1 MADTVG
7 NTLELALNVG
17 SLTTARTFNEDV
29 GDSDYYDYYRLQ
41 LDGNSTLNVNLN
53 GLTADA
59 NLGLYNSNGSTI
71 ANSNNAGTTNET
83 ISRNLA
89 PGTYYVLVSKT
100 STGSTAYSLQLS
112 QTALGAIPA
121 DPAGNNFDTARNIG
135 AIATT
140 PQSYT
145 DFVGDFNGL
154 SQDNSDYYRLQLTQ
168 NSTLN
173 LNLSELTSDANL
185 YLYTIGGDYIIA
197 STVGGTVNESIIRNL
212 TAGTYYVWVQK
223 SGSGGTNYKLQASA
237 TTLGAIPIDGALNAI
252 ETARNI
258 GTVNATA
265 QNFSDFVGDFN
276 GLAQDDRDYYRLNL
290 TQNSTLNIS
299 LTGLSADAN
308 LYLYNS
314 VGSSIT
320 SATNSGIANE
330 SIIRNLVAGTYYVLV
345 DKSGT
350 GGTTYSL
357 QTSATALGTI
367 PTDNAG
373 SAIETARSVGL
384 INSTVQTFS
393 DFVGDFNGL
402 SQDNRDY
409 YQIQL
414 SQNSTLNLGLSG
426 LSSDANLSL
435 YNSVGS
441 YITGSSAS
449 GTANESVI
457 RNLSAGIYYVLVEK
471 SGSGG
476 TTYNLQAS
484 ATTIGT
490 IPADNAGN
498 NRDVARNIGA
508 LTSTVQTFND
518 FVGDFNSLSSDNEDY
533 YKFNLT
539 QNSNVTL
546 NLTGLSSDANLYLY
560 NSFSGYITAST
571 GAGISQESIIQQL
584 TPGTYYIFVQKSGS
598 GGTNYSLQASATAA
612 SGTIT
617 NTSSPL
623 DTAQNLGAVSTVQ
636 TISNSVNNTTNT
648 KDYYRLE
655 IAQNS
660 TLNVLLSGLTADAY
674 ITLYSGGG
682 NYITASSASG
692 TTNEAIVR
700 NLTAGTYFVEVANN
714 SSTTTNYQLQVSAN
728 SLGTIPT
735 DNAGNERENARNIG
749 VVTTT
754 QSFTDF
760 IGNFNDLIPQDTY
773 DYYRLELAQNSTLN
787 LNLKGLSANAELYL
801 YNLSGSNIASTSA
814 SGIANESIIKNLASG
829 TYFALVYRTEN
840 TAGTNY
846 TLDVTA
852 TSLGAIPVDNAGNER
867 ESARNIGAVTTAQT
881 FTDFIGDFNGISQDS
896 YDYYRLD
903 LTQNSRLNLTL
914 SGLSSDADIYLYS
927 LGGSYLVGTSAAN
940 IANELIVR
948 NLVAGTYFVQ
958 VNKNGSGGTNYS
970 LQVAATALGAIP
982 IDSAGNDRN
991 IARDIGVISS
1001 NQTFSDF
1008 VGDFE
1013 GISQDNYDYYRL
1025 QLTQNSTLNLTLS
1038 GLSSDANLYLYN
1050 SSGGYITQSS
1060 ASGLVNEVIK
1070 YNLQAGTYYVSVQK
1084 SGVGKTNYSLQVGA
1098 TSLGATPVD
1107 IAGSNLDTAKNIGI
1121 LNGTPQNFTDF
1132 IGDFNGLSDDNYD
1145 YYRFQLD
1152 QASTVNLTLSGL
1164 SADAILYLYT
1174 VAGGTIASSNSADTA
1189 SESITR
1195 ALAAGTYYALVYK
1208 GGSGGTTYTLQAKAL
1223 QLDTA
1228 QVIPNLNN
1236 ANLIGTVSNTDNS
1249 DYYRFQLTGNNT
1261 VTFNLSGLSS
1271 NADLHLYNS
1280 SGEAIASSTQT
1291 GVNGETIS
1299 RTLPAGTYY
1308 LHVNKPDSG
1317 STGYTLQTST
1327 ISLGA
1332 TSPDNAGN
1340 TLETAREIGVL
1351 TNTVNFSENIG
1362 DADAY
1367 DYYRFRVS
1375 ENSRVNINLT
1385 GLVNNADLYLY
1396 RSDGG
1401 SIKNSLSN
1409 GTGNDN
1415 ITSNLLAP
1423 GIYYALVYRNGA
1435 GSTPYNLQLSRTL
1448 LGNIPTDAAGSNFD
1462 TARNLGTITTT
1473 QTLTDFIG
1481 NFNGLAND
1489 NSDYYRLQ
1497 LSQNSTLKLDLS
1509 GLSSDAN
1516 LYLYSIGGY
1525 TITSSTGNL
1534 YNESIIR
1541 NLAAGTYY
1549 VLVQDSSNSGTNYNL
1564 QVAATSLGATPAD
1577 NAGNAIDTARNLGTL
1592 TTTQTVSDYIGDFN
1606 GLTDDNYD
1614 YYRLQL
1620 SQNSTLSLNL
1630 TGLSSNA
1637 NLYLYNSVGNTI
1649 TSSSGAGISQES
1661 IIRNL
1666 TAGVYYV
1673 LVQQFGESGTTYSL
1687 QASATS
1693 LGTIPVDN
1701 AGNSLDTARNLG
1713 TISTTVQTVTDFIGD
1728 FNDLSQ
1734 DDYDY
1739 YRLELSQNSTLNLS
1753 LSGLTSDAN
1762 LYLYD
1767 RTGNYITYSNG
1778 SGISQE
1784 SIIRNLLAG
1793 TYYVG
1798 VQKYSTGGTN
1808 YTLQAS
1814 ATALGTTPV
1823 DNAGDNRDVA
1833 RNIGTLT
1840 STAQSFSDF
1849 VGDFNGLLQDTYD
1862 YYRFQ
1867 VSQNSNVTLNL
1878 TGLSS
1883 DANLY
1888 LYNSVGNNI
1897 TSATGSSTVN
1907 ESIVYALTTGT
1918 YYAVVQKSGNGGT
1931 TYNFS
1936 AVATTTSATIPNTSS
1951 GLDTAVDLGTLSTLQ
1966 TVTNSVNNTTNQ
1978 IDYYRLQ
1985 LANPSTIN
1993 LTLSELSADAYLY
2006 LYSSGGNYIV
2016 GSNASG
2022 ITNENITRNL
2032 TPGTYFIAVGNNNSG
2047 TANYKLQASATSL
2060 GTIPVDN
2067 AGGDRNTARNIGI
2080 ITTSQTF
2087 NDFIGD
2093 FNGLTDDNYD
2103 YYRLE
2108 LTENRTLTLNL
2119 TGLSNDASLY
2129 LTNFNGNTLA
2139 SSTTAGTANE
2149 SITKNLTAGTYFA
2162 YVYKPGT
2169 GGTNYSLQAT
2179 STALTATPQDNA
2191 GNNRETARNIG
2202 VITTSQTFN
2211 DFIGDFN
2218 TITQDTE
2225 DYYRFDLAQ
2234 NSTLNL
2240 SLTGLSADA
2249 NLYLYNL
2256 NGSNI
2261 ATSTNTGTAN
2271 ESIIKNLVAGTY
2283 FVRVYNNGIGGTNY
2297 ALTANATALGAIPV
2311 DNAGSDRNTARNI
2324 GVITTNQTFGD
2335 FVGDFNGIAQDDY
2348 DYYSLQL
2355 TQNSTLNLLLSGLSA
2370 DANLYL
2376 YNSNGGYITGTS
2388 ASGTANENINY
2399 NLLPGTYYALVQK
2412 YSTGS
2417 TTYNLQVGA
2426 TSLGATP
2433 LDLAGNN
2440 LDTARV
2446 VTNITTTPQTFS
2458 DFIGDFYGL
2467 SQDDDD
2473 YYRLELTG
2481 NTKVDLKLSGLSANA
2496 NLNLYTIAGNYII
2509 ASSGSG
2515 ISEENISRNLA
2526 GGTYFVR
2533 IDQPGTGST
2542 NYNLQISGTSLPA
2555 TPADNAGNIL
2565 TAARD
2570 IGVLINTQ
2578 TFSDYIGNFLELSQD
2593 NYDYYRFELTKDSS
2607 LTLALSGLDTGT
2619 NASIALLDSVGN
2631 AITSSGSAINTLLF
2645 TGVYYARVASTYG
2658 VGTNYTLTATA
2669 TSVEDSAG
2677 NSLSEARNLS
2687 ILNGTQTFSD
2697 FVGELDRNDY
2707 YRFELTQAST
2717 FNLTLNGLTADANVE
2732 LLSSNG
2738 SIITSSTAFGTSPE
2752 SLSRDLEAGTYYVR
2766 TYRNNGNTNY
2776 NLNLTA
2782 TPKTTTTPF
2791 QIRQVSPNTGSN
2803 AGQTTITIE
2812 GNQFTPGAVVSLI
2825 APNNTIRTATQ
2836 VTWQNSSTLVATF
2849 NLTGLTGGAYDVR
2862 VTDTPGTATVN
2873 DVFTVNGAAPGQL
2886 EVFVSAPGRMRPW
2899 MTGEAIITYRNAGNT
2914 DIAVPVFNLDGSQI
2928 LFRPIGG
2935 TGFTDSK
2942 VQFLGINTQGT
2953 AGVLAPGATGTYS
2966 FLFRPVAGATS
2977 GNLTISAPRTGAAID
2992 WNTLKDSSRPA
3003 YVSAEA
3009 WNVIYNNFVNAVGN
3023 TSDSYQAVLNE
3034 NASYL
3039 GQLGE
3044 STTDVARLLGFELQQ
3059 ASNTFPGTTLAAA
3072 IDATAPT
3079 PGLSLTFGR
3088 TYLQPIAER
3097 FNLGALGRG
3106 WTHPWDFSATADSN
3120 GDVRIKG
3127 YGSLRFYNK
3136 QADGSYSSESADYAT
3151 LSLVGGVYRLQEKDG
3166 TVRVFRSDGKLS
3178 YLEDISGNRI
3188 TLGYTGSQLTTLT
3201 HSNGNKFTLTYNSQ
3215 GRINQLTDQ
3224 AGRITTY
3231 SYDTTGDRLLSVSG
3245 PDGTTSYSYD
3255 PSNTGATAYAL
3266 KSITFPNSTHNYFD
3280 YDVQGR
3286 LIKQSLDGNAE
3297 AVTYSY
3303 DNAGGI
3309 TVTDTTGGSTKLFIN
3324 DVGLIGQSQDALGRA
3339 TQYRYDANGNVV
3351 RIIAPGNTIS
3361 AFTYD
3366 TRGNLTSTVDALGH
3380 KLEFTYDPNFNKLQT
3395 LEDQRG
3401 NFTTLQYNGSGNV
3414 NKIAYA
3420 DGSIETYSY
3429 DTQSNLTVGVNRRNQ
3444 SLTYTYD
3451 SRGLLLSKT
3460 YADGTTATF
3469 TYDNRGNLLSATDA
3483 DSSFTY
3489 TYDNSDRVTKVNQG
3503 GGRFVEFTYNASG
3516 LRTKMVDQTGATTNY
3531 LYNAAGRLAELTN
3544 TSGGRIIAY
3553 TYDGAGRVVREDN
3566 GNGTYTTYGYDAVG
3580 QTTSVVN
3587 YKADASVNSRFNYTY
3602 DNLGRK
3608 TSLTTL
3614 EGTTTYGYDAIGQL
3628 TSVTLPGGRK
3638 IEYLYDAAGNR
3649 ISVKDNGV
3657 TTAYTSNNLNQ
3668 YTTVN
3673 GVNRVYD
3680 QDGNLISK
3688 TEGGQTSTYTYDQE
3702 NRLIG
3707 AVTPDGTWSYE
3718 YDALG
3723 NRIASVKNGQRTEYL
3738 LDPVGLVSI
3747 VGEYNGTG
3755 SLVARYTNGVG
3766 LVSRTDGSNA
3776 TTYYD
3781 VDAIGS
3787 VVGLTGGT
3795 GSYLNRYSYL
3805 PFGEDLTKT
3814 ETVANPFEYIG
3825 LWGVTDE
3832 GNGLD
3837 FMRSRYYETNTGKFT
3852 AIDPIGLLGGNSNL
3866 YTYVDNKPLW
3876 AVDPQGTF
3884 LWPLAVGGAIIGAA
3898 VGAVGYG
3905 ITTAATGGS
3914 FSWGGLAGAAVGGG
3928 LYGGVVGATGGLA
3941 ALGTVGGAIGMAGV
3955 GAATNSIGYGVQTA
3969 IDGGFSWGGL
3979 GTAAGLGAATGWIP
3993 WKMLGYNGRGA
4004 TAWGSKYMI
4013 TPKLAN
4019 VLGGLNKSG
4028 KSLWKSLGVSG
4039 VAGVIAS
4046 LGQAGLNFLFA
4057 VDPNDITGPQG
4068 FGTQGYLTPYQTF
4081 PYLIRFENLA
4091 TATAPAVFVTVT
4103 HQIDADLDLSTFELG
4118 DFGFG
4123 DIYID
4128 VPDNLQAYNTR
4139 VDLRDSIGYYVDFQ
4153 ASLNTTT
4160 RTATWKLTT
4169 IDPATGDLPN
4179 DPDAGFLP
4187 PNNANHDGEG
4197 FVNYSIK
4204 PNANLTTGTQI
4215 DALASIVFDTND
4227 PINTPLWRNTVDISD
4242 PTSTVTALPSTTNNA
4257 NFTVSWSGTDN
4268 GSGIASYDIYASV
4281 NGGAFTLWQDNIT
4294 TTSAQYSGAVGN
4306 TYAFYSIAQDNV
4318 GNLQP
4323 VPLIAQA
4330 TTQVIAGATTTVSIS
4345 DVTVIEGLN
4354 TNAVFTVTL
4363 SAASSQPI
4371 TVQYTTV
4378 NGSAIAN
4385 SDFTPLTN
4393 TLTFAA
4399 NQTSQTI
4406 TIALLN
4412 DNLNEPNETFT
4423 INLSNPTNA
4432 TLGDGQ
4438 AIATISDTLTATT
4451 TTVLPNN
4458 VENLTLLGTDNING
4472 TGNTG
4477 NNIITGNSGNNRLN
4491 GGAGVDTLIGGAGD
4505 DIYEVDTTTDTLTEA
4520 ANGGTDTVESSV
4532 SFNLS
4537 TIANIENLT
4546 LTGTANINGTG
4557 NSENNVITGNSG
4569 NNQLNGG
4576 AGVDTLIGGNG
4587 NDTYIIDNS
4596 DIITETVSGGV
4607 DTIQADFNFNLTT
4620 VANIENLTLTGTG
4633 NINGTGTSGNNVI
4646 TGNSG
4651 NNQLDGGDGD
4661 DTLNGG
4667 AGVDILIGGNGN
4679 DTYIIDSS
4687 DIITETASGGID
4699 TIQTSVSFNL
4709 STVANI
4715 ENLTLTG
4722 TSNINGTGAS
4732 GNNIITGNSGS
4743 NRLDGGTGVD
4753 TLIGGAG
4760 NDFYVVDTTT
4770 DTLQELSNSGT
4781 DTIEAIISF
4790 NLTTVANIENLTLT
4804 GTANINGTGNT
4815 GNNVI
4820 TGNSGSNQLDGGDG
4834 NDTLNGGAGV
4844 DTLIG
4849 GNGNDTYIIDNSDI
4863 ITEAASGGVDT
4874 IQADFNFNLTTVAN
4888 IENLTLIGT
4897 GNINGTGTSGN
4908 NVITGNSGNN
4918 QLDGGD
4924 GDDTLNGGAGVDTL
4938 IGGNGNDTYIIDSS
4952 DIITE
4957 TASGGIDTIQ
4967 TSVSFNLSTV
4977 ANIENL
4983 TLTGTSNIN
4992 GTGASGNNIITGNS
5006 GSNRLDGGTGVDT
5019 LIGGAG
5025 NDFYVVDTTTDTLQ
5039 ELSNSGT
5046 DTIEAIISFNLTTVA
5061 NIENLTLTGTANI
5074 NGTGNTGNN
5083 VITGNSGSN
5092 QLDGGD
5098 GNDTLNGGAGVD
5110 TLIGGNG
5117 NDTYIIDNS
5126 DIITEAASGGVDT
5139 IQADFNFN
5147 LTTVANIEN
5156 LTLTGTGNINGTGTS
5171 GNNVITGNSGNNQ
5184 LDGGDGDDTLNGG
5197 AGVDTLIGGNG
5208 NDTYIIDSSDII
5220 TETASGGIDT
5230 IQTSVSFN
5238 LSTVANIENLTL
5250 TGTANIN
5257 GTGNTGNN
5265 VITGNSGSNQLDG
5278 GDGDDTLNGGAGA
5291 DILTGG
5297 AGVNTYVFQF
5307 GQSLIASADR
5317 INGFAIGTDKI
5328 DLLSQTGTA
5337 LAAPTNLTRA
5347 TDSVATTLLELVNQ
5361 VFADADGSTVGNQA
5375 LAVNSAVLARVTQGA
5390 ILGTYLVVNDSTAG
5404 LQTNQDLVINLTSYT
5419 GTLPPLGTVPV
5430 NNFFA

>member
-1 MADTVG
+1 MPDTVG
-7 NTLELALNVG
+7 NSLELALNVG
-17 SLTTARTFNEDV
+17 SLTSVRTFSEDI
-29 GDSDYYDYYRLQ
+29 GDSDNYDYYRLQ
-41 LDGNSTLNVNLN
+41 LDGNSNLIVNLS
-53 GLTADA
+53 GLSGDA
-59 NLGLYNSNGSTI
+59 NLGLYNSNGSGI
-71 ANSNNAGTTNET
+71 VFSSNAGTANET
-83 ISRNLA
+83 INRNLA
-89 PGTYYVLVSKT
+89 PGTYYVLVSKF
-100 STGSTAYSLQLS
+100 STGTTGYNLQLS
-112 QTALGAIPA
+112 PTSLGTTPT
-121 DPAGNNFDTARNIG
+121 DPAGNTLDTARNIG

-140 PQSYT
+140 TQSYNN
-145 DFVGDFNGL
+145 FVGDFNGL
-154 SQDNSDYYRLQLTQ
+154 SQDNYDYYRLQLTQ

-185 YLYTIGGDYIIA
+185 YLYTIGGDYITA
-197 STVGGTVNESIIRNL
+197 SAASGTTNESIIRNL
-212 TAGTYYVWVQK
+212 AAGTYYVLVQK
-223 SGSGGTNYKLQASA
+223 SGSGGTNYKLQTSA
-237 TTLGAIPIDGALNAI
+237 TALGAIPVDSAGNAI

-258 GTVNATA
+258 GTINTTA
-265 QNFSDFVGDFN
+265 QSFNDFVGDFN
-276 GLAQDDRDYYRLNL
+276 GLAQDNRDYYRLEI
-290 TQNSTLNIS
+290 TQNSTLNLS
-299 LTGLSADAN
+299 LTGLSSDAN

-314 VGSSIT
+314 VGSYIT
-320 SATNSGIANE
+320 GASNSGTANE
-330 SIIRNLVAGTYYVLV
+330 SIISNLVAGTYYVLV
-345 DKSGT
+345 EKSGT

-357 QTSATALGTI
+357 QTSATALGAI
-367 PTDNAG
+367 PVDNAG
-373 SAIETARSVGL
+373 STIETARSVGL
-384 INSTVQTFS
+384 INTTVQTFS

-402 SQDNRDY
+402 SQDNQDY
-409 YQIQL
+409 YRIQL
-414 SQNSTLNLGLSG
+414 SQNSVLNLGLSG
-426 LSSDANLSL
+426 LSSDANLYL
-435 YNSVGS
+435 YNSVGN
-441 YITGSSAS
+441 YLTGSSAS
-449 GTANESVI
+449 GTASESVI
-457 RNLSAGIYYVLVEK
+457 RNLNAGIYYVLVQK
-471 SGSGG
+471 SGTGG
-476 TTYNLQAS
+476 TTYSLQAS
-484 ATTIGT
+484 ATTLGT

-498 NRDVARNIGA
+498 NRDTARNINT

-518 FVGDFNSLSSDNEDY
+518 FLGDFNSLSNDNEDY

-546 NLTGLSSDANLYLY
+546 NLSGLTSDANLYLY
-560 NSFSGYITAST
+560 NSFGSYITGSA
-571 GAGISQESIIQQL
+571 GAGISQESIIWQL
-584 TPGTYYIFVQKSGS
+584 TPGTYYVFVQKSGS
-598 GGTNYSLQASATAA
+598 GGTNYSLQASATAV
-612 SGTIT
+612 SGTIA

-623 DTAQNLGAVSTVQ
+623 DTAQNLGTLSTAQ
-636 TISNSVNNTTNT
+636 TISNSVNNSSNT
-648 KDYYRLE
+648 KDYYRLQL
-655 IAQNS
+655 AQNS
-660 TLNVLLSGLTADAY
+660 TLNVLLSDLTADAY
-674 ITLYSGGG
+674 ITLYSSGGS
-682 NYITASSASG
+682 YITASSASG
-692 TTNEAIVR
+692 ITNEVIIR
-700 NLTAGTYFVEVANN
+700 NLTAGTYFVEVSNN
-714 SSTTTNYQLQVSAN
+714 SSTATNYKLQISAN
-728 SLGTIPT
+728 SLGTIPA
-735 DNAGNERENARNIG
+735 DNAGNERENARNLG
-749 VVTTT
+749 VITTS
-754 QSFTDF
+754 QSWSDF
-760 IGNFNDLIPQDTY
+760 IGNFNDLTQDNY
-773 DYYRLELAQNSTLN
+773 DYYRLELSQNSTLN
-787 LNLKGLSANAELYL
+787 LNLKGLTANADLYL
-801 YNLSGSNIASTSA
+801 YNLSGSTIASTSA
-814 SGIANESIIKNLASG
+814 SGTANESIIRNLAAG
-829 TYFALVYRTEN
+829 TYFALVYKNDN

-846 TLDVTA
+846 TLDVAA
-852 TSLGAIPVDNAGNER
+852 TSLGATPVDNAGNDR
-867 ESARNIGAVTTAQT
+867 ETARNIGAITTAQT
-881 FTDFIGDFNGISQDS
+881 FTDFLGDFNGIFQDT
-896 YDYYRLD
+896 YDYYRLN
-903 LTQNSRLNLTL
+903 LTQNSTLNLTL
-914 SGLSSDADIYLYS
+914 SGLSSNADLYLYT
-927 LGGSYLVGTSAAN
+927 LGGGYIAGTAAGD
-940 IANELIVR
+940 IANESITK
-948 NLVAGTYFVQ
+948 NLAAGTYFVQ
-958 VNKNGSGGTNYS
+958 VYKTGSGGTNYS
-970 LQVAATALGAIP
+970 LQLAATSLGAIP
-982 IDSAGNDRN
+982 TDNAGDDRN
-991 IARDIGVISS
+991 TARNIGVLST

-1008 VGDFE
+1008 VGDFN
-1013 GISQDNYDYYRL
+1013 GIAQDNYDYYRF
-1025 QLTQNSTLNLTLS
+1025 QLSQNSTLNLTLS
-1038 GLSSDANLYLYN
+1038 GLSSDANLYIYN
-1050 SSGGYITQSS
+1050 SSGGYVTQSA

-1070 YNLQAGTYYVSVQK
+1070 YNLQIGTYYALVQK
-1084 SGVGKTNYSLQVGA
+1084 SGVGKTNYSLQLGA
-1098 TSLGATPVD
+1098 TSLGATPAD
-1107 IAGSNLDTAKNIGI
+1107 IAGSTLDTAKNIGI
-1121 LNGTPQNFTDF
+1121 LNGTPQKFTDF
-1132 IGDFNGLSDDNYD
+1132 IGDFNGLSNDDYD
-1145 YYRFQLD
+1145 YYRLELD
-1152 QASTVNLTLSGL
+1152 RASTVNLTLSGL
-1164 SADAILYLYT
+1164 SADASLYLYT
-1174 VAGGTIASSNSADTA
+1174 VAGGFITSSTSTNTTN
-1189 SESITR
+1189 ESITR
-1195 ALAAGTYYALVYK
+1195 SLTAGTYYALVSRN
-1208 GGSGGTTYTLQAKAL
+1208 GSGGTTYTLEAKAL

-1228 QVIPNLNN
+1228 QIIPNLNN
-1236 ANLIGTVSNTDNS
+1236 ANFTGTVSNTDNS

-1271 NADLHLYNS
+1271 NADLYLYNS
-1280 SGEAIASSTQT
+1280 SGEAIATSAQT
-1291 GVNGETIS
+1291 GVNNETLS

-1308 LHVNKPDSG
+1308 IHVNKPDSG
-1317 STGYTLQTST
+1317 STAYTLETST

-1340 TLETAREIGVL
+1340 TLETAKEIGVL
-1351 TNTVNFSENIG
+1351 TNTVNFSETIG
-1362 DADAY
+1362 DSDAY
-1367 DYYRFRVS
+1367 DYYRFRLT
-1375 ENSRVNINLT
+1375 ENSTVNVNLG

-1401 SIKNSLSN
+1401 SIKTSFSN
-1409 GTGNDN
+1409 GTGNET

-1423 GIYYALVYRNGA
+1423 GIYYALVYRNSV
-1435 GSTPYNLQLSRTL
+1435 GSTPYSLQLSRTV
-1448 LGNIPTDAAGSNFD
+1448 LGAIPADPAGNNFD

-1473 QTLTDFIG
+1473 QNLTDFIG
-1481 NFNGLAND
+1481 SFNGLAD
-1489 NSDYYRLQ
+1489 DDYDYYRLQ

-1525 TITSSTGNL
+1525 SIASSTGSL
-1534 YNESIIR
+1534 YNESIIS

-1549 VLVQDSSNSGTNYNL
+1549 VLVQDYSSSGTNYNL
-1564 QVAATSLGATPAD
+1564 QVSATSLGATPAD
-1577 NAGNAIDTARNLGTL
+1577 NSGNSIETARNLGTI
-1592 TTTQTVSDYIGDFN
+1592 TTTQTISDFIGDFN
-1606 GLTDDNYD
+1606 GITQDNYD

-1620 SQNSTLSLNL
+1620 TQNGTLSLNL
-1630 TGLSSNA
+1630 SGLSSDA
-1637 NLYLYNSVGNTI
+1637 NLYLYNGVGNTI
-1649 TSSSGAGISQES
+1649 TYSTGSGNSNES

-1673 LVQQFGESGTTYSL
+1673 LVQKSGEGGTTYNL
-1687 QASATS
+1687 QAATTS
-1693 LGTIPVDN
+1693 LGAIPADN

-1713 TISTTVQTVTDFIGD
+1713 TIGTTVQTVSDFIGD
-1728 FNDLSQ
+1728 FNGLSQ

-1739 YRLELSQNSTLNLS
+1739 YRLQLSQNSTLNLS
-1753 LSGLTSDAN
+1753 LSGLTADAN

-1767 RTGNYITYSNG
+1767 SVGNYITYSTG
-1778 SGISQE
+1778 SGNSNE

-1793 TYYVG
+1793 IYYVG

-1814 ATALGTTPV
+1814 ATSLGATPV
-1823 DNAGDNRDVA
+1823 DNAGDNRDIA

-1840 STAQSFSDF
+1840 STAQTFSDF
-1849 VGDFNGLLQDTYD
+1849 IGDFNGLVQDNYD
-1862 YYRFQ
+1862 YYKFQ
-1867 VSQNSNVTLNL
+1867 VSQNSNVTLKVS
-1878 TGLSS
+1878 GLSS

-1888 LYNSVGNNI
+1888 LYNSFGNYI
-1897 TSATGSSTVN
+1897 TASTGSSIVD
-1907 ESIVYALTTGT
+1907 ESIAYALTTGT
-1918 YYAVVQKSGNGGT
+1918 YYVGVQKSGNGGT

-1936 AVATTTSATIPNTSS
+1936 AAATATSATIPDTST
-1951 GLDTAVDLGTLSTLQ
+1951 GLDAAVNLGTLGTLQ

-1978 IDYYRLQ
+1978 KDYYRVQ

-2006 LYSSGGNYIV
+2006 LYSSGGTYIT

-2022 ITNENITRNL
+2022 TTNENITRNL
-2032 TPGTYFIAVGNNNSG
+2032 TAGTYFIEVSNYNTG

-2067 AGGDRNTARNIGI
+2067 AGDSRNTARNIGV

-2087 NDFIGD
+2087 NDFVGD
-2093 FNGLTDDNYD
+2093 FNGLVQDTYD

-2108 LTENRTLTLNL
+2108 LTQNRTLTLNL
-2119 TGLSNDASLY
+2119 TGLSSDANLY
-2129 LTNFNGNTLA
+2129 LTNFNGGTVA
-2139 SSTTAGTANE
+2139 YGTTAGTANE
-2149 SITKNLTAGTYFA
+2149 SISKNLTAGTYFA
-2162 YVYKPGT
+2162 YVYKSGI

-2179 STALTATPQDNA
+2179 TTALATTPVDNA
-2191 GNNRETARNIG
+2191 GDSRETARNIG

-2211 DFIGDFN
+2211 DFVGNFN
-2218 TITQDTE
+2218 DIAQDNY
-2225 DYYRFDLAQ
+2225 DYYRLDLGQ

-2240 SLTGLSADA
+2240 SLTGLTADA
-2249 NLYLYNL
+2249 NLYLYNV
-2256 NGSNI
+2256 NGSYI

-2283 FVRVYNNGIGGTNY
+2283 FLQAYSSGGVGTNY
-2297 ALTANATALGAIPV
+2297 ALTVNATALGAIPV

-2324 GVITTNQTFGD
+2324 GTITANQTFSD
-2335 FVGDFNGIAQDDY
+2335 FVGNFNDISQDDY
-2348 DYYSLQL
+2348 DYYRLQL
-2355 TQNSTLNLLLSGLSA
+2355 SQNSTLNLSLSGLSS

-2388 ASGTANENINY
+2388 ASGTANENLNY

-2412 YSTGS
+2412 YSTGG
-2417 TTYNLQVGA
+2417 TTYNFQAGA

-2433 LDLAGNN
+2433 ADLAGNN
-2440 LDTARV
+2440 LDTARQ
-2446 VTNITTTPQTFS
+2446 VTNINSTPQTFS
-2458 DFIGDFYGL
+2458 DFVGDFYGL
-2467 SQDDDD
+2467 SQDNYD

-2481 NTKVDLKLSGLSANA
+2481 NTKVDLKLSGLSADA
-2496 NLNLYTIAGNYII
+2496 NLNLYTIAGNYIT

-2526 GGTYFVR
+2526 GGTYFVLVNKYSS
-2533 IDQPGTGST
+2533 GST
-2542 NYNLQISGTSLPA
+2542 NYNLQVSGTSLPA
-2555 TPADNAGNIL
+2555 TPADNAGDIL

-2607 LTLALSGLDTGT
+2607 LDLTLSGLDTGT

-2631 AITSSGSAINTLLF
+2631 AITSSNTAINTLLF

-2658 VGTNYTLTATA
+2658 TGTNYTLTATA

-2687 ILNGTQTFSD
+2687 ILTGSQTFSD

-2738 SIITSSTAFGTSPE
+2738 GTLASSTAFGTSPE
-2752 SLSRDLEAGTYYVR
+2752 SISRDLEAGTYYVR
-2766 TYRNNGNTNY
+2766 TYRNSGNTNY

-2782 TPKTTTTPF
+2782 TPKTTITPF

-2825 APNNTIRTATQ
+2825 APNNTTRTATQ

-2849 NLTGLTGGAYDVR
+2849 NLAGLTGGAYDVR
-2862 VTDTPGTATVN
+2862 VTDTAGTATVN
-2873 DVFTVNGAAPGQL
+2873 DIFTVNGAAPGQL
-2886 EVFVSAPGRMRPW
+2886 EVFVSAPARMRPW

-2914 DIAVPVFNLDGSQI
+2914 DIAVPVFSLDGSQI

-2935 TGFTDSK
+2935 TGFTDST

-2953 AGVLAPGATGTYS
+2953 AGILAPGATGTYS
-2966 FLFRPVAGATS
+2966 FLFRPKAGATS
-2977 GNLTISAPRTGAAID
+2977 GSLNISAPRTGAAID
-2992 WNTLKDSSRPA
+2992 WNALKDSSRPA

-3059 ASNTFPGTTLAAA
+3059 ASNTFPGTTLATA

-3106 WTHPWDFSATADSN
+3106 WTHPWDFTATTDSDGN
-3120 GDVRIKG
+3120 VRIKG

-3136 QADGSYSSESADYAT
+3136 QADGSYSSESGDYAT
-3151 LSLVGGVYRLQEKDG
+3151 LSLVSGVYRLQEKDG
-3166 TVRVFRSDGKLS
+3166 TVRVFRTDGKLS
-3178 YLEDISGNRI
+3178 YIQDSSNNRI
-3188 TLGYTGSQLTTLT
+3188 TLGYTGSQLTSLT

-3231 SYDTTGDRLLSVSG
+3231 SYDSTGDRLLSVVG
-3245 PDGTTSYSYD
+3245 PDGTTSYTYD
-3255 PSNTGATAYAL
+3255 SSNTGATAYAL
-3266 KSITFPNSTHNYFD
+3266 RSITFPNSTHNYFD
-3280 YDVQGR
+3280 YDAQGR
-3286 LIKQSLDGNAE
+3286 LIKQNLDGNAE

-3303 DNAGGI
+3303 DAAGGI

-3324 DVGLIGQSQDALGRA
+3324 DSGLIGQSQDALGRV
-3339 TQYRYDANGNVV
+3339 TQYRYDENGNVV
-3351 RIIAPGNTIS
+3351 RIIAPGNTLS

-3366 TRGNLTSTVDALGH
+3366 TQGNLTSTVDALGQ
-3380 KLEFTYDPNFNKLQT
+3380 KLEFTYDTNFNKLQT

-3401 NFTTLQYNGSGNV
+3401 NLTTLQYNGSGNV

-3429 DTQSNLTVGVNRRNQ
+3429 DTQGNLTVGVNRRSQNIA
-3444 SLTYTYD
+3444 YTYD
-3451 SRGLLLSKT
+3451 SRGLLLSKS

-3489 TYDNSDRVTKVNQG
+3489 TYDTSDRVTKVNQG
-3503 GGRFVEFTYNASG
+3503 AGRFVEFTYNASG

-3531 LYNAAGRLAELTN
+3531 IYNAAGRLSELTN
-3544 TSGGRIIAY
+3544 GSGGRIIAY
-3553 TYDGAGRVVREDN
+3553 SYDGAGRVIREDN
-3566 GNGTYTTYGYDAVG
+3566 GNGTYTTYSYDAVG

-3587 YKADASVNSRFNYTY
+3587 YKADASVNSRFDYAY

-3608 TSLTTL
+3608 TSVTTL
-3614 EGTTTYGYDAIGQL
+3614 EGKTTYGYDAIGQL

-3638 IEYLYDAAGNR
+3638 IEYTYDAAGNR

-3657 TTAYTSNNLNQ
+3657 TTAYSSNNLNQ
-3668 YTTVN
+3668 YTTVD

-3688 TEGGQTSTYTYDQE
+3688 TQGGQTSTYTYDQE
-3702 NRLIG
+3702 NRLVG

-3723 NRIASVKNGQRTEYL
+3723 NRIATVKNGQRTEYL
-3738 LDPVGLVSI
+3738 LDPVGLVSVI
-3747 VGEYNGTG
+3747 GEYNGTG

-3795 GSYLNRYSYL
+3795 GTYLNRYSYL

-3814 ETVANPFEYIG
+3814 ETVANPFEYVG

-3852 AIDPIGLLGGNSNL
+3852 SIDPIGLLGGNSNL

-3955 GAATNSIGYGVQTA
+3955 GAATNSIGYGVQTG

-3993 WKMLGYNGRGA
+3993 WKMLGYNGQGA

-4013 TPKLAN
+4013 TPKLGN

-4028 KSLWKSLGVSG
+4028 QSLWKSLGVSG
-4039 VAGVIAS
+4039 LAGIAAS
-4046 LGQAGLNFLFA
+4046 LGQAGLSFLFA
-4057 VDPNDITGPQG
+4057 VDPNDIVGPAG
-4068 FGTQGYLTPYQTF
+4068 YGTQGYFTPYQTL
-4081 PYLIRFENLA
+4081 PYLIRFENQA
-4091 TATAPAVFVTVT
+4091 SATAPAVFVTVT

-4128 VPDNLQAYNTR
+4128 VPDGLQTYNTR
-4139 VDLRDSIGYYVDFQ
+4139 VDLRDTIGYYVDFN

-4160 RTATWKLTT
+4160 RTVTWKLTT
-4169 IDPATGDLPN
+4169 IDPTTGDLPT

-4187 PNNANHDGEG
+4187 PNNATHDGEG

-4204 PNANLTTGTQI
+4204 PKANLTTGTQI

-4242 PTSTVTALPSTTNNA
+4242 PSSTVSALPSTTTTP
-4257 NFTVSWSGTDN
+4257 NFNVSWSGTDN

-4281 NGGAFTLWQDNIT
+4281 NGGAFTLWKDDIT
-4294 TTSAQYSGAVGN
+4294 ATSAQYSGATGN
-4306 TYAFYSIAQDNV
+4306 TYRFYSIAKDNV
-4318 GNLQP
+4318 GNLQA
-4323 VPLIAQA
+4323 VPLSAQA
-4330 TTQVIAGATTTVSIS
+4330 TTQVVAGGTTTVSIS

-4354 TNAVFTVTL
+4354 PNAVFTVTL

-4378 NGSAIAN
+4378 NGTAIAGN
-4385 SDFTPLTN
+4385 DFIATTN

-4406 TIALLN
+4406 NVALLN
-4412 DNLNEPNETFT
+4412 DNLNEANESFSL
-4423 INLSNPTNA
+4423 NLSNPTNA

-4451 TTVLPNN
+4451 TTILPNN
-4458 VENLTLLGTDNING
+4458 VENLTLLGTGNING
-4472 TGNTG
+4472 TGNAG

-4520 ANGGTDTVESSV
+4520 ANGGTDRIESAV
-4532 SFNLS
+4532 SFNL
-4537 TIANIENLT
+4537 TTTANIENLT
-4546 LTGTANINGTG
+4546 LIGTGNINATGNAGNNLITGNSGNNQLEGGAGIDTFVGGLGNDTYIIDSTDIITEAASEGIDTIQANFTFNLANVANVENLTLSGTANINGTG
-4557 NSENNVITGNSG
+4557 TAGNNLITGNSG
-4569 NNQLNGG
+4569 NNQLNGSDGDDTLNGG
-4576 AGVDTLIGGNG
+4576 AGIDTLVGGVG

-4596 DIITETVSGGV
+4596 DTITEVANEGI
-4607 DTIQADFNFNLTT
+4607 DTIQADFIFNLTT
-4620 VANIENLTLTGTG
+4620 VANVENLTLLGTA
-4633 NINGTGTSGNNVI
+4633 NINGTGTAGNNLI

-4651 NNQLDGGDGD
+4651 SNQLNGGDGN

-4667 AGVDILIGGNGN
+4667 AGIDTLIGGIGG

-4687 DIITETASGGID
+4687 DTVTEAANEGID
-4699 TIQTSVSFNL
+4699 TIQADFTFNL
-4709 STVANI
+4709 ATVANV
-4715 ENLTLTG
+4715 ENLTLSG
-4722 TSNINGTGAS
+4722 TANINGTGTA
-4732 GNNIITGNSGS
+4732 GNNLIIGNGGN
-4743 NRLDGGTGVD
+4743 NRLDGGAGID
-4753 TLIGGAG
+4753 TLNGGVG
-4760 NDFYVVDTTT
+4760 NDVYVMDTTT
-4770 DTLQELSNSGT
+4770 DTLQESTSGGI
-4781 DTIEAIISF
+4781 DTIETNLSF

-4804 GTANINGTGNT
+4804 GSANLNGTGNT
-4815 GNNVI
+4815 GNNVL
-4820 TGNSGSNQLDGGDG
+4820 TGNSGSNQLEGGDG

-4849 GNGNDTYIIDNSDI
+4849 GI
-4863 ITEAASGGVDT
+4863 
-4874 IQADFNFNLTTVAN
+4874 
-4888 IENLTLIGT
+4888 
-4897 GNINGTGTSGN
+4897 
-4908 NVITGNSGNN
+4908 
-4918 QLDGGD
+4918 
-4924 GDDTLNGGAGVDTL
+4924 
-4938 IGGNGNDTYIIDSS
+4938 GNDTYIIDSS

-4957 TASGGIDTIQ
+4957 AANAGNDTIQ
-4967 TSVSFNLSTV
+4967 
-4977 ANIENL
+4977 ANF
-4983 TLTGTSNIN
+4983 T
-4992 GTGASGNNIITGNS
+4992 
-5006 GSNRLDGGTGVDT
+5006 
-5019 LIGGAG
+5019 
-5025 NDFYVVDTTTDTLQ
+5025 
-5039 ELSNSGT
+5039 
-5046 DTIEAIISFNLTTVA
+5046 FNLTTVA
-5061 NIENLTLTGTANI
+5061 NIENLTLSGTTNI
-5074 NGTGNTGNN
+5074 NGTGTAGNN

-5092 QLDGGD
+5092 QLEGGDGNDTLNGGAGIDTLIGGIGNDIYIIDSSDTITEAANGGTDTIQANFTFNLTTVANIENLTLLGTADINATGNADNNIITGNSGNNTLNGGTGADTLIGGTGNDTYIIDSTDTIIEATNGGIDVIQAGFSFSLATLADVENLTLTGTGNINGTGNIGNNIITGNSSTNQLNGGDGNDTLDGGAAADTLIGGAGDDTYIIDSSDTVTEAANAGTDTVQVGVTFNLATVANVENLTLTGTDNINGTGNVGNNIITGNSGNNQLSGGD

-5110 TLIGGNG
+5110 
-5117 NDTYIIDNS
+5117 
-5126 DIITEAASGGVDT
+5126 
-5139 IQADFNFN
+5139 
-5147 LTTVANIEN
+5147 
-5156 LTLTGTGNINGTGTS
+5156 
-5171 GNNVITGNSGNNQ
+5171 
-5184 LDGGDGDDTLNGG
+5184 
-5197 AGVDTLIGGNG
+5197 
-5208 NDTYIIDSSDII
+5208 
-5220 TETASGGIDT
+5220 
-5230 IQTSVSFN
+5230 
-5238 LSTVANIENLTL
+5238 
-5250 TGTANIN
+5250 
-5257 GTGNTGNN
+5257 
-5265 VITGNSGSNQLDG
+5265 
-5278 GDGDDTLNGGAGA
+5278 
-5291 DILTGG
+5291 ILTGG
-5297 AGVNTYVFQF
+5297 AGANTYVFQF
-5307 GQSLIASADR
+5307 GQSLVSGVDR

-5328 DLLSQTGTA
+5328 DLLSSTNTA
-5337 LAAPTNLTRA
+5337 LTAPSDFTRA
-5347 TDSVATTLLELVNQ
+5347 ADSTAATLSELVNQ
-5361 VFADADGSTVGNQA
+5361 VFADADGGTVGNQA
-5375 LAVNSAVLARVTQGA
+5375 LAVNSAALVQVTGA
-5390 ILGTYLVVNDSTAG
+5390 ISGTYLVVNDDIAG
-5404 LQTNQDLVINLTSYT
+5404 LQTNQDLLVNLTGYT
-5419 GTLPPLGTVPV
+5419 GTLPTLGTVPV
-5430 NNFFA
+5430 NSFFV